1 MDRVV
6 NDIKLDTD
14 DSISLPP
21 ATTNGSSKNGGE
33 KGTNGVS
40 GVNGTGKKK
49 GNGRGEDGQSLA
61 LPKSVVEEGVRITR
75 DCLES
80 VCEFHPWGRGCIL
93 KALGL

>member
-14 DSISLPP
+14 DSISLPQ
-21 ATTNGSSKNGGE
+21 ATTNGSSKNGV
-33 KGTNGVS
+33 N

-61 LPKSVVEEGVRITR
+61 LPKSVVDEGVRITR

-80 VCEFHPWGRGCIL
+80 VCEFHP
-93 KALGL
+93 